1 MSWYTVPACYYA
13 IFHAIR
19 AVNTLDSFDS
29 SKHSGVIAHFNQF
42 HVKTEEFP
50 SDISKKIA
58 NAMNVR
64 QLSDYDDF
72 YVASK
77 KVAEEQVRVAEEILG
92 LVEEYLNKKT

>member
-1 MSWYTVPACYYA
+1 MIW
-13 IFHAIR
+13 
-19 AVNTLDSFDS
+19 
-29 SKHSGVIAHFNQF
+29 HFITQF
-42 HVKTEEFP
+42 HVKSEEFP

-58 NAMNVR
+58 NAMNIR